1 MSRRGTT
8 KAAANGKVP
17 ALMIPKNVATVLVS
31 GRISQSALIT
41 SFFLSFRLFHGL
53 SNKCKIIGRVA
64 EYRWKDGWMDGA
76 GNRYSFLMSS

>member
-41 SFFLSFRLFHGL
+41 SFFLSSGL

-64 EYRWKDGWMDGA
+64 EYRWMDGA